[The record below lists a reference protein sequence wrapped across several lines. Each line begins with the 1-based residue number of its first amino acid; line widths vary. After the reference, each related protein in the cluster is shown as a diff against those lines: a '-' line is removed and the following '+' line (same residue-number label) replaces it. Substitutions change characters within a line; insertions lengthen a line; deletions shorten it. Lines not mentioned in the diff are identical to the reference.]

1 MAKVEIKLNIAGL
14 RELRRSK
21 EVQALLE
28 EQANAALRRLGN
40 GYESSTHVGKGRANV
55 SIAATSEEAIR
66 ENEQNNT
73 VLKALR

>member
-1 MAKVEIKLNIAGL
+1 MSGIRIELNIAGL

-21 EVQALLE
+21 EIQALLQ
-28 EQANAALRRLGN
+28 EQADAALRRLGG
-40 GYESSTHVGKGRANV
+40 GYESSTHVGPGRANV
-55 SIAATSEEAIR
+55 SIAAVTEEAAR